1 MATRNSI
8 NTGVTAHG
16 VQVANSTANG
26 FTSNTLSNGQVLIG
40 STGAAPVAATITGG
54 SGISVT
60 SGAGSISIA
69 ATGGTGGGF
78 TWNEINGS
86 VTPSVTAV
94 VGNGYIL
101 KNAPTLTL
109 PANFAVGESVYVV
122 FEMNGGMTIAAA
134 TGDIIWAADR
144 GGFANSV
151 ITGIFGTGGWTG
163 VWLIGVVTNSEWA
176 VIASNPIYPNL
187 SYDLNP

>member
-1 MATRNSI
+1 MTVVNSI
-8 NTGVTAHG
+8 NGDVVAHG
-16 VQVANSTANG
+16 VQVANATANG
-26 FTSNTLSNGQVLIG
+26 FDSTTLSNGQFLIG
-40 STGAAPVAATITGG
+40 STGSAPVAATISAG

-60 SGAGSISIA
+60 NAAGSCTIA
-69 ATGGTGGGF
+69 ATSGAGGF
-78 TWNEINGS
+78 TWNEIDGS
-86 VTPSVTAV
+86 VTPTVTAA

-101 KNAPTLTL
+101 KNSPTLTL

-122 FEMNGGMTIAAA
+122 FEAGIGVTINAA

-144 GGFANSV
+144 GGFPNSV
-151 ITGIFGTGGWTG
+151 ITGLSGVGGWTG

-176 VIASNPIYPNL
+176 VIASNPLYPNL